1 MYVCICNAVTE
12 TDVQTAIDAGCR
24 EWQDLQE
31 VLGVA
36 QVCGCCQESAQ
47 ALLAARVSAEVSA
60 ESLSKAY
67 EQGTKAIAAF
77 AVNIWPPVAA

>member
-24 EWQDLQE
+24 EWEDLQE

-36 QVCGCCQESAQ
+36 QVCGCCQDSAQ
-47 ALLAARVSAEVSA
+47 ALLAASVSADVATEKMPTVYA
-60 ESLSKAY
+60 
-67 EQGTKAIAAF
+67 QGAKAIAEF
-77 AVNIWPPVAA
+77 AVKIWPPVAA